1 MRARFGEIR
10 CSSCKCFSISRST
23 PLKQC
28 RLCPPMRDAFSSGR
42 AVMGMETFS
51 SACAILVPVFRG
63 KRPRNFSSHSFRQ
76 NPMGLEWG
84 WPFLAASSRHTAE
97 PSWEKIVTV
106 AARVSQFVYRRRR
119 RTTPK
124 PPSFV
129 IRFHVKPLVWLEVE
143 KSIPKR
149 FQILIF
155 QRLQSPIR
163 VNLKR
168 PFQIF
173 LHRFQISKLAK
184 ITSKIVLNNCLF
196 GEFRFCIQQD
206 FFRRFNRIC
215 AAYCVGKRDDPLYVV
230 GLKPK
235 KSLRDCWIE
244 PFHAYARA
252 RSMSANNIGREM

>member
-1 MRARFGEIR
+1 MVLSLFLKRF
-10 CSSCKCFSISRST
+10 
-23 PLKQC
+23 
-28 RLCPPMRDAFSSGR
+28 
-42 AVMGMETFS
+42 
-51 SACAILVPVFRG
+51 
-63 KRPRNFSSHSFRQ
+63 
-76 NPMGLEWG
+76 
-84 WPFLAASSRHTAE
+84 
-97 PSWEKIVTV
+97 
-106 AARVSQFVYRRRR
+106 
-119 RTTPK
+119 
-124 PPSFV
+124 
-129 IRFHVKPLVWLEVE
+129 
-143 KSIPKR
+143 PKR

-252 RSMSANNIGREM
+252 